1 MYTRL
6 RMMIVF
12 LVLFMGVL
20 LFAFQV
26 HASSSIAEISSFEGE
41 VIIQSNTILSQV
53 TQVGAMLHEG
63 DRIQTKQGNVRITF
77 NDGAVL
83 KVSPFTNVM
92 IQERKEKK
100 GWWLFKTAKLSR
112 RTTCFVGKLWFKS
125 GASTTKNYLQST
137 TAVCGLRGSEGDFG
151 FDNHNTYL
159 NMYTGNAKVCGKVR
173 REAFTGFGPKTA
185 ISSEVYHSTIKAYEA
200 SKLAKYTGEPIDL
213 VKARVEALRALKEAA
228 TELQKNCCDDM
239 MVAKEAQV
247 ASNVADANIAAG
259 KADVAV
265 EQLKEAGASDGNI
278 QTAKDAAAD
287 SRAQASLAIEAA
299 NMIYVDGVLDPGML
313 DNAIKDTE
321 TAATNAKAAARV
333 ATDIR
338 SQVVPSEEVPVE
350 VPSEKV
356 PIEEVVPLEEAP
368 LEEAPPERID
378 SQTSEQEHYWEE
390 GRDEEVASPSQ

>member
-41 VIIQSNTILSQV
+41 VIIQSDTMLSQV
-53 TQVGAMLHEG
+53 TQVGVMLHEG
-63 DRIQTKQGNVRITF
+63 DRIQTKQGDVRITF
-77 NDGAVL
+77 NDGAVM

-100 GWWLFKTAKLSR
+100 GWWLFKTARLSR

-125 GASTTKNYLQST
+125 GASTTKNYLQSP

-173 REAFTGFGPKTA
+173 REAFAGFGPETA
-185 ISSEVYHSTIKAYEA
+185 IASEVYHATVKAYEA
-200 SKLAKYTGEPIDL
+200 SKRAKYTGKPIDL
-213 VKARVEALRALKEAA
+213 VKARVEALRVLKKAA
-228 TELQKNCCDDM
+228 TELHKSCDCL
-239 MVAKEAQV
+239 VAMEAQV
-247 ASNVADANIAAG
+247 ASNVADANIAAS
-259 KADVAV
+259 KAEVAV
-265 EQLKEAGASDGNI
+265 EQLKEAGASDGDI

-287 SRAQASLAIEAA
+287 SRVQASLANEAA
-299 NMIYVDGVLDPGML
+299 DKIYVDGVLDPGTF

-350 VPSEKV
+350 VPTEKV

-368 LEEAPPERID
+368 LEEVLPEHID

-390 GRDEEVASPSQ
+390 GREASPSQ